1 MSRQIFLHKCARAFC
16 QGRLQPFHIGTIAVN
31 RLYGTAQL
39 IRNILNDYL
48 FHPLPARDIES
59 GFYYHFPGD
68 FLFWHFPSCTYSCKI
83 IQIRCFM
90 QIWFTIYNY
99 FI

>member
-16 QGRLQPFHIGTIAVN
+16 QGRLQSFHIGTIAVN

-48 FHPLPARDIES
+48 FHPLPSRDIES
-59 GFYYHFPGD
+59 GFYYHSRVIFCFGIFPPV
-68 FLFWHFPSCTYSCKI
+68 HIHAK
-83 IQIRCFM
+83 
-90 QIWFTIYNY
+90 
-99 FI
+99 